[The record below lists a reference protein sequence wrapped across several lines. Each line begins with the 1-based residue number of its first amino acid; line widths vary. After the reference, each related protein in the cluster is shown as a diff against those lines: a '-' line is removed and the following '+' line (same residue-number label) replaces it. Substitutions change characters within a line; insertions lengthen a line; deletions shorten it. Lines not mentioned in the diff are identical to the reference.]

1 MPTLF
6 LKGDLFQADGARTFG
21 VACPVDGTMGSGVA
35 IVFAKR
41 FVGLQDAYAAHCTG
55 GAFQLGSVFTWHG
68 EGCTVHVLGTVASAS
83 SKPKLAPLAR
93 ALERA
98 LDLTI
103 EAGHDRISVPRLGAG
118 LDRVRAKRLLD
129 DASKDRNVTL
139 MVYEQFVRNP
149 SQDGADADGAH
160 DD

>member
-35 IVFAKR
+35 IAFAKR
-41 FVGLQDAYAAHCTG
+41 FLGLQDAYAAHCTG
-55 GAFQLGSVFTWHG
+55 GAFQLGSVFTWQG

-83 SKPKLAPLAR
+83 AKPKLAPLGR

-98 LDLTI
+98 LELTI
-103 EAGHDRISVPRLGAG
+103 EAGHDRIAVPRLGAG
-118 LDRVRAKRLLD
+118 LDRIRAKRLLD
-129 DASKDRNVTL
+129 DASKDKNVTL
-139 MVYEQFVRNP
+139 MVYEQFVRNAG
-149 SQDGADADGAH
+149 QGGAEGETTTED
-160 DD
+160 